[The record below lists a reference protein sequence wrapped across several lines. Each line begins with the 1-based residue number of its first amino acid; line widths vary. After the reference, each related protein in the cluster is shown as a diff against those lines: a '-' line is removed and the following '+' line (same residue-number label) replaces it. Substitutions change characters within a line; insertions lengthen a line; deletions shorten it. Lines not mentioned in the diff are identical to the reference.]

1 LWLIHQAG
9 GRDLLGTCGLRPLA
23 GLGLEVIYSLAPGA
37 QGNGYATE
45 AAAAVVHYALGQLGL
60 PAVLAEIDQGNAA
73 SAAVAA
79 RLGMTAFEAVPGV
92 LGPMTR
98 YRKTR

>member
-1 LWLIHQAG
+1 MVQ
-9 GRDLLGTCGLRPLA
+9 
-23 GLGLEVIYSLAPGA
+23 
-37 QGNGYATE
+37 
-45 AAAAVVHYALGQLGL
+45 YALGQLGL

-73 SAAVAA
+73 SAVVAA
-79 RLGMTAFEAVPGV
+79 RLGMTAFEVVPGV